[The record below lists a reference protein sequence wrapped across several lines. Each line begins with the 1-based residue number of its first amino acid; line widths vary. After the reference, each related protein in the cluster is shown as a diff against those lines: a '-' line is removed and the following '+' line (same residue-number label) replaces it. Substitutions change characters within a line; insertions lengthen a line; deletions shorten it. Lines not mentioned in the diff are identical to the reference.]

1 MDALNRTA
9 YAILGLLAMGPRSG
23 FDIKKESEEVLG
35 HFWHES
41 YGHIYPIL
49 RRLHRD
55 GLVEKRVREQ
65 SGRPNRHVYSITED
79 GMAEL
84 REWLVAPVAVTP
96 PRNEL
101 LLKVFFGR
109 HSGPEA
115 VRDVV
120 ADYRAR
126 QSERLE
132 RLRVVVE
139 RLDDQQ
145 RADASYVYWRLT
157 AELGL
162 RAMKVVTEWADDAIA
177 TLEEMDET

>member
-1 MDALNRTA
+1 MTPSNRTA
-9 YAILGLLAMGPRSG
+9 YAILGLLGMGPRSG

-55 GLVEKRVREQ
+55 GLVDKRVQEQ
-65 SGRPNRHVYSITED
+65 SGRPNRHIYSITED
-79 GMAEL
+79 GLAEL
-84 REWLVAPVAVTP
+84 REWLVSPVEVTP

-109 HSGPEA
+109 HSGPGA
-115 VRDVV
+115 VRDVLV
-120 ADYRAR
+120 DYRAR
-126 QSERLE
+126 QSERRGHLQA
-132 RLRVVVE
+132 VVE
-139 RLDDQQ
+139 RLDAEQ
-145 RADASYVYWRLT
+145 REDPSYVYWRLT

-177 TLEEMDET
+177 TLEEMEEP

>member
-1 MDALNRTA
+1 MTDLNRTA
-9 YAILGLLAMGPRSG
+9 FAILGLLAMGPRSG

-55 GLVEKRVREQ
+55 GLVEKRVEEQ
-65 SGRPNRHVYSITED
+65 SGRPNRHVYSITAD

-84 REWLVAPVAVTP
+84 REWLEAPVEVTP
-96 PRNEL
+96 PRNEV
-101 LLKVFFGR
+101 LLKVFFGQ
-109 HSGPEA
+109 HSGPET
-115 VRDVV
+115 VRDVL

-126 QSERLE
+126 QSERLG
-132 RLRVVVE
+132 RLRAVVE
-139 RLDDQQ
+139 RLDGQQ
-145 RADASYVYWRLT
+145 REDPSYVYWRLT

-162 RAMKVVTEWADDAIA
+162 RAMQVVTEWADDAIA
-177 TLEEMDET
+177 KLEEMEEL